1 MLVLLGLC
9 CWFRQRPIRRVQWGK
24 LAIRRTPS
32 ALVSKMLPVS
42 AVDLSEPDSSL
53 PVLDRPKEPSPNA
66 EHSLSKDESIH
77 LDTSPNSTERD
88 EISMGLPASLLLVGT
103 LRCRDVAE
111 TPTASAPPSA
121 PSSPAPSYSSEAAAM
136 VLQGKM
142 CDQAALEPYKLGG
155 GKQVTAVYEYWSKK
169 RSKLGK
175 ALIRRMQPPTPLS
188 DQVRRKPSTSNLTP
202 YTLTLYP
209 TP

>member
-1 MLVLLGLC
+1 M
-9 CWFRQRPIRRVQWGK
+9 
-24 LAIRRTPS
+24 
-32 ALVSKMLPVS
+32 PVS
-42 AVDLSEPDSSL
+42 A
-53 PVLDRPKEPSPNA
+53 
-66 EHSLSKDESIH
+66 
-77 LDTSPNSTERD
+77 
-88 EISMGLPASLLLVGT
+88 GT
-103 LRCRDVAE
+103 LQMHAVVFPLRKRPCPR
-111 TPTASAPPSA
+111 PSD
-121 PSSPAPSYSSEAAAM
+121 PHPLTFM

-188 DQVRRKPSTSNLTP
+188 DQVRHKPSTSNLTP
-202 YTLTLYP
+202 YTLTLSS